1 MEIANI
7 YRAVEEHYSS
17 HALTAPSSQTEAI
30 VDHDRVASAFGY
42 TTEELFTIPVNS
54 NLGLS
59 CGNPLATA
67 NLKEASCN
75 ECLHCI
81 F

>member
-7 YRAVEEHYSS
+7 YRVVEEHYSS
-17 HALTAPSSQTEAI
+17 RASTTPSSQTEAI
-30 VDHDRVASAFGY
+30 LDNDRVANAFGY
-42 TTEELFTIPVNS
+42 TTEELSTIPVNS

-59 CGNPLATA
+59 CGNPVATA

-75 ECLHCI
+75 EYLHYI
-81 F
+81 L